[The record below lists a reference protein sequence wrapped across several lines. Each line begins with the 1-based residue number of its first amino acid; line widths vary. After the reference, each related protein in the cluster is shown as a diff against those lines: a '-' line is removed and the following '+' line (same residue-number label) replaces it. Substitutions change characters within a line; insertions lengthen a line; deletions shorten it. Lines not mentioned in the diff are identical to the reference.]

1 MKNIH
6 IGDEIRKKV
15 YERGMTIT
23 EFAKRIHRSREAVYS
38 IFERPSINT
47 DLLKTISLVLEYDF
61 FMLYSDEKSAC
72 CPQKGNSFFQF

>member
-47 DLLKTISLVLEYDF
+47 DLLKTISAVLDF
-61 FMLYSDEKSAC
+61 NFFLLYKEEIASNK
-72 CPQKGNSFFQF
+72 